1 MTKVSSTGTL
11 LLYFTEQPKAL
22 TINPQKGIIILYIKR
37 GLIKITINKIGP
49 IKIKV
54 IAAKK

>member
-22 TINPQKGIIILYIKR
+22 TINPQKGITILYIKE
-37 GLIKITINKIGP
+37 GLIKIIIYKIGP

-54 IAAKK
+54 VAAKQ